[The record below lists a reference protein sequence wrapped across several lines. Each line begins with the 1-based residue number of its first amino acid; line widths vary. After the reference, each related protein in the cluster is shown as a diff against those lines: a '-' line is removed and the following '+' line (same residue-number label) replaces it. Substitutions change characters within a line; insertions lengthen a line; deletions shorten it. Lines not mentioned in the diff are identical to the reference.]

1 MSEPISTVQEYF
13 DRLAAAFAGTDPA
26 VAQDATYDAQE
37 FLAGERETLAA
48 AGAGLDTESQLVE
61 RLRRRFGEPEEVVV
75 GYTATEV
82 QVAAALAQPR
92 PRRPASVGG
101 RILGV
106 LAEPRSYGALFFML
120 LSMPLGLLYFSWA
133 VIGLSLSAGLGILVF
148 GFLFFL
154 FFMSTVRAVALVE
167 CRIVEALLGERMPR
181 RPPVV
186 VPKGRWIDKVRFW
199 VTDGRTWL
207 TILYMIVRLPL
218 GIVYFV
224 VTAVFLIFALFFLLA
239 PIVQLFLPFPIIHV
253 MGSDYFLPL
262 WFLPLLWLGGVVD
275 LLALMHISRFVGHWH
290 GKMAKAMLAKPGI

>member
-1 MSEPISTVQEYF
+1 MSEPISTIQQYF

-48 AGAGLDTESQLVE
+48 EGVAIDNEAELVE
-61 RLRRRFGEPEEVVV
+61 RLRQRFGEPEEVVV
-75 GYTATEV
+75 SYRATEV
-82 QVAAALAQPR
+82 QVAAALAQHQPR
-92 PRRPASVGG
+92 VATSPAG

-120 LSMPLGLLYFSWA
+120 LSLPLGILSFTWA
-133 VIGLSLSAGLGILVF
+133 VTGLSLSVGLGVLIF

-181 RPPVV
+181 RPSVV
-186 VPKGRWIDKVRFW
+186 VPSGGWVERVKFW
-199 VTDGRTWL
+199 VTDRRTWL

-218 GIVYFV
+218 GIIYFTV
-224 VTAVFLIFALFFLLA
+224 AAVFLVFALSLIVA
-239 PIVQLFLPFPIIHV
+239 PIAQLILPFPILHV
-253 MGSDYFLPL
+253 MGSEFYLPFWL
-262 WFLPLLWLGGVVD
+262 LPLLWLGGVFD
-275 LLALMHISRFVGHWH
+275 LLVLMHLARAVGRWH
-290 GKMAKAMLAKPGI
+290 AKMAKAMLARPGI

>member
-13 DRLAAAFAGTDPA
+13 DRLAAAFAGIDPA
-26 VAQDATYDAQE
+26 MAQDATYDAQE
-37 FLAGERETLAA
+37 FLAGERETLEAE
-48 AGAGLDTESQLVE
+48 GAGSDSEAELVE
-61 RLRRRFGEPEEVVV
+61 RLRQRFGEPEEVVV
-75 GYTATEV
+75 SYRTTEA

-92 PRRPASVGG
+92 LRRAASPVG

-120 LSMPLGLLYFSWA
+120 LSLPLGILSFTWA
-133 VIGLSLSAGLGILVF
+133 VTGLSLSLGLGILVF

-186 VPKGRWIDKVRFW
+186 VPAGRWIDRVKFW
-199 VTDGRTWL
+199 VTDRRTWL
-207 TILYMIVRLPL
+207 TIFYMIIRLPL

-224 VTAVFLIFALFFLLA
+224 VAAVFLVFALAFIVA
-239 PIVQLFLPFPIIHV
+239 PIAQLFFPFPIVHIL
-253 MGSDYFLPL
+253 GSDYYLPF
-262 WFLPLLWLGGVVD
+262 WFLPLLWLGGVFD
-275 LLALMHISRFVGHWH
+275 LLALMHIARAVGRWH
-290 GKMAKAMLAKPGI
+290 AKMAKAMLARPGI

>member
-13 DRLAAAFAGTDPA
+13 ERLAAAFADTDRA

-48 AGAGLDTESQLVE
+48 EGVVLDNESVLVE
-61 RLRRRFGEPEEVVV
+61 RLRQRFGEPEEVVAS
-75 GYTATEV
+75 YRATEAH
-82 QVAAALAQPR
+82 VAAALAHHRPPR
-92 PRRPASVGG
+92 AAGPVGRFFG
-101 RILGV
+101 A

-120 LSMPLGLLYFSWA
+120 LSLPLGILSFTWA
-133 VIGLSLSAGLGILVF
+133 VTGLSLSLGLGILIF

-186 VPKGRWIDKVRFW
+186 APGGGWVDRLKFW
-199 VTDGRTWL
+199 VTDRRTWL
-207 TILYMIVRLPL
+207 TILYMILRLPL

-224 VTAVFLIFALFFLLA
+224 VAAVFLTFALSLMVAPVAQLFIHA
-239 PIVQLFLPFPIIHV
+239 PIVHLFDSSYYLPIWLLPI
-253 MGSDYFLPL
+253 
-262 WFLPLLWLGGVVD
+262 LWLGGAFD
-275 LLALMHISRFVGHWH
+275 LLVLMHIARAVGRWH
-290 GKMAKAMLAKPGI
+290 ARMAKAMLARPGI